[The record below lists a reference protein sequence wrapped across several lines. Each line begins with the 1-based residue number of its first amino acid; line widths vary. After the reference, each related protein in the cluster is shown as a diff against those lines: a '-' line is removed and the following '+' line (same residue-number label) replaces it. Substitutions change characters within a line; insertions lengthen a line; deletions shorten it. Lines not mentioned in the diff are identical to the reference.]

1 MQTKCSEV
9 FSKYSLIWCES
20 PRYAHTISFESELL
34 TIRREKIKK
43 NDTAHRSGI
52 FGLNFSASR
61 YSRTVTKQRSMNPLR
76 EKQFHFSK
84 MTEQTYTKVFEQC
97 KIIVQES
104 LIPKIQ
110 LEEALNK
117 IKHLES
123 TLEKATTEEGF
134 QIDLFQMALLAN
146 QIEAQQVLA
155 ANTIG
160 QSDRNLIGSIRKLI

>member
-1 MQTKCSEV
+1 
-9 FSKYSLIWCES
+9 
-20 PRYAHTISFESELL
+20 
-34 TIRREKIKK
+34 
-43 NDTAHRSGI
+43 
-52 FGLNFSASR
+52 
-61 YSRTVTKQRSMNPLR
+61 
-76 EKQFHFSK
+76 
-84 MTEQTYTKVFEQC
+84 MTEKTYTKVFEL
-97 KIIVQES
+97 IQES

>member
-1 MQTKCSEV
+1 
-9 FSKYSLIWCES
+9 
-20 PRYAHTISFESELL
+20 
-34 TIRREKIKK
+34 
-43 NDTAHRSGI
+43 
-52 FGLNFSASR
+52 
-61 YSRTVTKQRSMNPLR
+61 MNPLR